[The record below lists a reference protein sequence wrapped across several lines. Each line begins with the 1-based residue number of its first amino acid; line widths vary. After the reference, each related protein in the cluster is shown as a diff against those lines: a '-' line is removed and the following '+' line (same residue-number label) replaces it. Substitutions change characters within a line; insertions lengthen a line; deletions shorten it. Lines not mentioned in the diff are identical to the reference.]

1 MNSKQRIGLA
11 VGGGVIAVA
20 AAVGVGA
27 YAANLAN
34 GSADQSNP
42 AGMPGYGQAGGG
54 FGRGGQGFDTT
65 AVSTQLASKLGV
77 DEAKMK
83 TALDNAV
90 KANRPSGAPSGGFTP
105 GSRPSGAMPSGAMP
119 SGAMPS
125 GSRPSGGFG
134 GSQRLEAMA
143 KSIATEL
150 NLDESKV
157 LTALQEVMS
166 SMGGGRGGAQPRSQP
181 TS

>member
-90 KANRPSGAPSGGFTP
+90 KANRPSGAPSGGFT
-105 GSRPSGAMPSGAMP
+105 
-119 SGAMPS
+119 
-125 GSRPSGGFG
+125 
-134 GSQRLEAMA
+134 
-143 KSIATEL
+143 
-150 NLDESKV
+150 
-157 LTALQEVMS
+157 
-166 SMGGGRGGAQPRSQP
+166 
-181 TS
+181 

>member
-34 GSADQSNP
+34 GGADQSNP

-65 AVSTQLASKLGV
+65 AVATQLASKLGV

-119 SGAMPS
+119 SG
-125 GSRPSGGFG
+125 SRPSGGFG
-134 GSQRLEAMA
+134 GSQRLEAIA

-166 SMGGGRGGAQPRSQP
+166 GMGGGRGGAQPGSQP

>member
-1 MNSKQRIGLA
+1 
-11 VGGGVIAVA
+11 
-20 AAVGVGA
+20 
-27 YAANLAN
+27 
-34 GSADQSNP
+34 
-42 AGMPGYGQAGGG
+42 
-54 FGRGGQGFDTT
+54 
-65 AVSTQLASKLGV
+65 
-77 DEAKMK
+77 
-83 TALDNAV
+83 
-90 KANRPSGAPSGGFTP
+90 
-105 GSRPSGAMPSGAMP
+105 MP

-166 SMGGGRGGAQPRSQP
+166 SMGGGRGGAQPGSQP